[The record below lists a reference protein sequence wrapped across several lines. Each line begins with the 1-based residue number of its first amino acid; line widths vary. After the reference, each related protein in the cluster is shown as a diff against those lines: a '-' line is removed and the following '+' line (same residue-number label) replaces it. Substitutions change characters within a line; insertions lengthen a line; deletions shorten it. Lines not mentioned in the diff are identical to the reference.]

1 KKMLH
6 MDSNDDS
13 TELVANNNSESM
25 KKCDATDID
34 TTISAIVDDDDSSIG
49 NKDNR
54 SELVSENGGSQ
65 GGCNNY
71 KANNDRHTAASNDQ
85 GGDEDYDSDVARDL
99 LETFGG
105 PDGDEND
112 MLAADSGAAS
122 SSNRSAGRR
131 PLSADQCSICRQ
143 QLTEPVLLACLHR
156 FDLACLRSSSAG
168 SGGDDFLLI
177 CPTCSTPTVLNPRSG
192 LAGLTKDYLY
202 LHELEA
208 ARSVE
213 SADPS
218 TAAAAA
224 AAASSSQKRVKCG
237 GCTTGAEAVAK
248 CTECA
253 DFLCGSCR
261 AAHSVMKMF
270 SKHHVEEIT
279 PEDLETDTPLQLQ
292 KPIFCFDHPQEQ
304 LKYYCQDCGTLHC
317 PECVA
322 MDHKQH
328 VVDKVADAFPQVDAD
343 LSVGLTQLSNSR
355 DRWETELASLQ
366 EKLEEI
372 RDSREQNAGAIAEA
386 VASYRAFVEEIG
398 ETAAKENRRLHDD
411 LEMKVMEL
419 LEATSRGVDQMSE
432 AEQFVR
438 QYRERAGAG
447 TLAYARKLLVD
458 WMATLTRN
466 HWDTGLLTSI
476 PFQANHP
483 RVRALLEANFGT
495 FGNSSESGSLGSA
508 AAAGSVDQFDPQLML
523 QHHAQHQNA
532 ELMKP
537 HMLASNAP
545 ATVVPPQVLYGLPQ
559 SAAAAVAAAD
569 TTAAV
574 VSSASVASS
583 IAGVVDGVG
592 GANSLISS
600 MLAAKLSLDVG
611 GVGVGSGV
619 GGGGGGAVGP
629 VSPIIGTT
637 PRAMTPNSMDFMGGG
652 GGGGRSIGS
661 GGSGGGGGGGGGM
674 PFPNR
679 NGRCGN
685 MTVRFRWGSL
695 GSSRGQFNSPH
706 GFCLG
711 SDEDIVVADTQNHR
725 IQVFDKTGEHKF
737 QFGVAGRDE
746 GQLWY
751 PRKVVVMRQ
760 TGKYIICDRGS
771 ERSRMQIF
779 TKSGHFLRKITVRY
793 IDIVAGLAINS
804 QNHIVAVDSVSPTVF
819 AIAEN
824 GDLVKWFDCSSYMR
838 EPSDIAI
845 QGREYFIC
853 DFKGHCV
860 SVFQED
866 GVFLRRIGSESV
878 TNFPNGIDISD
889 HGDVLVG
896 DSHGNKFHVA
906 VFNRLGQLTSEFE
919 CPAVKVS
926 RCCGLKITSEGY
938 VVTLAKNNHHVLV
951 LDTLYIN

>member
-1 KKMLH
+1 PKILLH
-6 MDSNDDS
+6 MDSNDNS

-34 TTISAIVDDDDSSIG
+34 TTISAIIDDDDNSIG

-65 GGCNNY
+65 GGCNSY
-71 KANNDRHTAASNDQ
+71 KANNDRHTAAPNDE

-112 MLAADSGAAS
+112 MMAADSGAAS

-629 VSPIIGTT
+629 
-637 PRAMTPNSMDFMGGG
+637 
-652 GGGGRSIGS
+652 
-661 GGSGGGGGGGGGM
+661 
-674 PFPNR
+674 
-679 NGRCGN
+679 
-685 MTVRFRWGSL
+685 
-695 GSSRGQFNSPH
+695 FNSPH

>member
-1 KKMLH
+1 MLH

-629 VSPIIGTT
+629 
-637 PRAMTPNSMDFMGGG
+637 
-652 GGGGRSIGS
+652 
-661 GGSGGGGGGGGGM
+661 
-674 PFPNR
+674 
-679 NGRCGN
+679 
-685 MTVRFRWGSL
+685 
-695 GSSRGQFNSPH
+695 FNSPH